1 MKTIFS
7 ENHQPQLKLS
17 SQNQNHN
24 QRRKKLN
31 QLPSQLLSST
41 LRLKIPKLIL
51 TLWPRRSWKDK
62 STVWSG
68 TTNQRKSTLPTEFK
82 NSKWVVSLKTPKSL
96 LTTFSNPSKLGKKF
110 NLLIWSACKN
120 CDLLYNYSHQNFF
133 CIKWILMLKTQNINH
148 TETVISN
155 FRSSSIFPLCFLSII
170 LFKLRMMFLT
180 LGSISLFSMKMSK
193 TL

>member
-7 ENHQPQLKLS
+7 ENHQPQLKLL

-62 STVWSG
+62 SMVWSG
-68 TTNQRKSTLPTEFK
+68 TTNQRKSTLLTEFK

-120 CDLLYNYSHQNFF
+120 CDLLYNYSHQ
-133 CIKWILMLKTQNINH
+133 
-148 TETVISN
+148 
-155 FRSSSIFPLCFLSII
+155 IFFLSFLYKNEYLCLKLKILII
-170 LFKLRMMFLT
+170 QKQ
-180 LGSISLFSMKMSK
+180 
-193 TL
+193 